1 MKSWLTIASRIGSG
15 HYQNT
20 KNADISFDLSGVA
33 AYNAALSNPT
43 IPDES

>member
-1 MKSWLTIASRIGSG
+1 MVNNCLTNGQKPLPK
-15 HYQNT
+15 YQ
-20 KNADISFDLSGVA
+20 KCWHLFDLSDVA

>member
-1 MKSWLTIASRIGSG
+1 MVNNCLTGSQRALPK
-15 HYQNT
+15 YQ
-20 KNADISFDLSGVA
+20 KNWHLFDLSGGA